1 MKKRGVI
8 VSMLVLFLL
17 QAAGCSLIAGGGTP
31 PVLTV
36 DGIDITIGE
45 SRPYDL
51 TSQGF
56 ETSFAGNY
64 MVIGDM
70 PGNSW
75 LSDLMS
81 AKKDDET
88 YAYLYIY
95 NPERESESYG
105 LCKIYRMTFDMNSE
119 EEDYWAKDNILVNG
133 IDFKGM
139 DSDEVKVAMAD
150 YELARET
157 DAGSL
162 RYEDGDYEYFF
173 YFDEETGVVQEIS
186 VELTIPKSYDE
197 AQAVHDKGMPYD
209 LKEDGGA
216 VTQIQLKLEKFVT
229 AYPLLAPGTKIL
241 TSDGKNH

>member
-1 MKKRGVI
+1 MKKWLGMI
-8 VSMLVLFLL
+8 SMAAFLL
-17 QAAGCSLIAGGGTP
+17 FGTAGCSLIAGGGTP

-36 DGIDITIGE
+36 DGIEITIGE

-64 MVIGDM
+64 AVIGDM

-105 LCKIYRMTFDMNSE
+105 LCKIYKMTFDMNSE
-119 EEDYWAKDNILVNG
+119 EKDYWAEDNILVNG

-139 DSDEVKVAMAD
+139 DSGEVKVAMAD

-173 YFDEETGVVQEIS
+173 YFDEETGAVQEIS
-186 VELTIPKSYDE
+186 VELVIPKSYDE
-197 AQAVHDKGMPYD
+197 A
-209 LKEDGGA
+209 
-216 VTQIQLKLEKFVT
+216 
-229 AYPLLAPGTKIL
+229 
-241 TSDGKNH
+241 